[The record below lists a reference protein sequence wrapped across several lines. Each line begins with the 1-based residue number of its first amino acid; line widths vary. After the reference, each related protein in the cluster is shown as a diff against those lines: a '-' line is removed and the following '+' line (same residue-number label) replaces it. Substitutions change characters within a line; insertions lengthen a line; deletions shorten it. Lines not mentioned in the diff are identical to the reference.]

1 MAGSFGRKLKITLGG
16 KPSDKEITVR
26 MEGVPEGTVIDYGQL
41 SQMIDRWDNGVGMYG
56 GDSPAQWEREIIWK
70 KGVTGFGGELG
81 IVTSDTVE
89 AVIETWPDAA
99 DEAGG
104 GGDSRTEAQ
113 AEDRWQKRR
122 RLPRPGCADFAAVM
136 KDGKEADLEGDG
148 RFSAELNLGL
158 CIAGGIA
165 KQILASK
172 GAEVLS
178 DISEIGGNRNPLA
191 FEDIIES
198 AAAEEDS
205 VGGVIECAVMG
216 LEPGSCGDSFFDSL
230 KSRIGQAVFA
240 IPGIS
245 GLEFGSGFT
254 GATLSG
260 AENND
265 TFVFDEDGNV
275 RTSSNNHGGILGGI
289 ASGMPVVFR
298 AAVSPAPAI
307 GKEQLTVNLETGKP
321 EYIKEKGRRTSC
333 TVYKTAACVESAAAI
348 AVLDALLCEEKQ
360 EKDESPEKHQAD
372 GGSCGNDG
380 TEKVTAR
387 PFGLVGRKLSHSYSP
402 QIHRQ
407 IGEAAGRTY
416 DYLLFEKEPEELEA
430 FIKGGEWEGLN
441 VTVPYKEAVI
451 PFLDELSEEAAAVGA
466 VNTIVR
472 KDGRLIGYN
481 TDYYG
486 FMHTLDA
493 NHVQVGG
500 AKCLVL
506 GSGGASKAVCA
517 VLRDMG
523 AGQVVVMS
531 RSGEVTYDDLADH
544 KDADILINATPVG
557 MYPDTDRSP
566 VYPGTFTRLKWVV
579 DLIYNPLRTNLLCQ
593 AKKSFMEPVSGLQ
606 MLVSQAVYSYML
618 FTDRV
623 VEDVD
628 EITEEIADE
637 MRQSKQNILLI
648 GMPGTGK
655 TTVGTILADMLSRE
669 IYDTDEMVV
678 VRDGRTIPEIFEEEG
693 EEYFRDLESAA
704 VWELSDRTG
713 IIISAGGGIITRE
726 ENYYALAKNS
736 FIVFLNRGTEG
747 LSVEGSAFCQS
758 QPLER
763 LYQMRLPLYRS
774 WCDAEVDMNGLT
786 PEETAEKILAIF

>member
-1 MAGSFGRKLKITLGG
+1 M
-16 KPSDKEITVR
+16 
-26 MEGVPEGTVIDYGQL
+26 
-41 SQMIDRWDNGVGMYG
+41 
-56 GDSPAQWEREIIWK
+56 
-70 KGVTGFGGELG
+70 
-81 IVTSDTVE
+81 
-89 AVIETWPDAA
+89 
-99 DEAGG
+99 
-104 GGDSRTEAQ
+104 
-113 AEDRWQKRR
+113 
-122 RLPRPGCADFAAVM
+122 
-136 KDGKEADLEGDG
+136 
-148 RFSAELNLGL
+148 
-158 CIAGGIA
+158 
-165 KQILASK
+165 
-172 GAEVLS
+172 
-178 DISEIGGNRNPLA
+178 
-191 FEDIIES
+191 
-198 AAAEEDS
+198 
-205 VGGVIECAVMG
+205 
-216 LEPGSCGDSFFDSL
+216 
-230 KSRIGQAVFA
+230 
-240 IPGIS
+240 
-245 GLEFGSGFT
+245 
-254 GATLSG
+254 
-260 AENND
+260 
-265 TFVFDEDGNV
+265 
-275 RTSSNNHGGILGGI
+275 
-289 ASGMPVVFR
+289 
-298 AAVSPAPAI
+298 
-307 GKEQLTVNLETGKP
+307 
-321 EYIKEKGRRTSC
+321 
-333 TVYKTAACVESAAAI
+333 
-348 AVLDALLCEEKQ
+348 
-360 EKDESPEKHQAD
+360 
-372 GGSCGNDG
+372 
-380 TEKVTAR
+380 
-387 PFGLVGRKLSHSYSP
+387 
-402 QIHRQ
+402 
-407 IGEAAGRTY
+407 
-416 DYLLFEKEPEELEA
+416 
-430 FIKGGEWEGLN
+430 
-441 VTVPYKEAVI
+441 PYKEAVI

-623 VEDVD
+623 VEDID

-747 LSVEGSAFCQS
+747 LPVEGRPVSQS

>member
-16 KPSDKEITVR
+16 KPSDREITVR
-26 MEGVPEGTVIDYGQL
+26 MDGVPEGTVIDYGQL

-56 GDSPAQWEREIIWK
+56 GDAPSQFEREIIWK
-70 KGVTGFGGELG
+70 KGVAGFGGELG
-81 IVTSDTVE
+81 IVTGQTVE
-89 AVIETWPDAA
+89 AAIETWPDTGEE
-99 DEAGG
+99 DGG
-104 GGDSRTEAQ
+104 GGDSRAETQE
-113 AEDRWQKRR
+113 EDRWKKYR

-136 KDGKEADLEGDG
+136 KDGKEADLDGEG
-148 RFSAELNLGL
+148 RFSEELNLGL
-158 CIAGGIA
+158 CIAGGVA

-178 DISEIGGNRNPLA
+178 DISEIGGSRNPMA

-216 LEPGSCGDSFFDSL
+216 LEPGSCGDSFFDGL

-245 GLEFGSGFT
+245 GVEFGSGFT

-260 AENND
+260 SENND
-265 TFVFDEDGNV
+265 AFVFDEDGNV
-275 RTSSNNHGGILGGI
+275 RTSTNNHGGILGGI
-289 ASGMPVVFR
+289 ASGMPVVLR
-298 AAVSPAPAI
+298 AAVSPIPVI
-307 GKEQLTVNLETGKP
+307 GKEQLTVNLETGRP
-321 EYIKEKGRRTSC
+321 EYIKEKGPMTSC
-333 TVYKTAACVESAAAI
+333 AVYKTAVCVESAVAI

-360 EKDESPEKHQAD
+360 EEESHERRQAD
-372 GGSCGNDG
+372 VGSSGNACA
-380 TEKVTAR
+380 EKVTTR
-387 PFGLVGRKLSHSYSP
+387 PFGLVGRKLGHSYSP

-493 NHVQVGG
+493 NHVHVGG

-523 AGQVVVMS
+523 AGRVVVMS
-531 RSGEVTYDDLADH
+531 RRGEVTYDDLADH
-544 KDADILINATPVG
+544 KDADILVNATPVG
-557 MYPDTDRSP
+557 MYPDTEKSP

-606 MLVSQAVYSYML
+606 MLASQAVYSYML

-623 VEDVD
+623 VEDID
-628 EITEEIADE
+628 KITEEIADK
-637 MRQSKQNILLI
+637 MRQKKQNILLI

-655 TTVGTILADMLSRE
+655 TTVGTILADMLSKE
-669 IYDTDEMVV
+669 IYDTDEMVAA
-678 VRDGRTIPEIFEEEG
+678 RDGRTIPEIFEEDG

-747 LSVEGSAFCQS
+747 LSAEGRPLSQS

-786 PEETAEKILAIF
+786 PEQTAEKILAIF